1 MKRTAFSLVCS
12 VILFGINVFPVTA
25 EGISLN
31 GTWTL
36 DFWEQKR
43 TPVVSPEQMQGI
55 EYETIQASVPG
66 NVELDLLSAGLV
78 ADPEIGSNVYLL
90 RPFEGYQWRY
100 SRSFV
105 SPEYSRD
112 DEVFLCFGGVD
123 C

>member
-1 MKRTAFSLVCS
+1 MKRFVFSLFCS

-25 EGISLN
+25 GGISLN

-100 SRSFV
+100 SR
-105 SPEYSRD
+105 
-112 DEVFLCFGGVD
+112 
-123 C
+123 